1 MSLLQNGAYLHDAVI
16 ASRLVRAILPRLS
29 ILLSSRSQSSTEDE
43 QTPTQGRN
51 RKGKKRARGYEGDEV
66 FKVGREIICAT
77 AEEGNALLAA
87 VDGIDFFSLTR

>member
-51 RKGKKRARGYEGDEV
+51 RKGKKRARGYEGDEGILGIHERKAQAGGGSV
-66 FKVGREIICAT
+66 EDAGK
-77 AEEGNALLAA
+77 EEAG
-87 VDGIDFFSLTR
+87 DK